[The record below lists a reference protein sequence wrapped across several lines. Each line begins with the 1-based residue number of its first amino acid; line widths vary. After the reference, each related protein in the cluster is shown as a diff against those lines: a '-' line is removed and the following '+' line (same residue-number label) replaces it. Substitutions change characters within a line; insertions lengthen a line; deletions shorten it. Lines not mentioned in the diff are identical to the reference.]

1 MLSPLGRSN
10 PAASRCAQKGLIKHC
25 DHVFLEPSA
34 VALSGTTAFV
44 EWTMG
49 PKIKRIEFIYPGTT
63 RLRIGADGTIV
74 DHRDS
79 FDGVGPTFAPVPVVA
94 GFVRW
99 LYRRFVP

>member
-1 MLSPLGRSN
+1 M
-10 PAASRCAQKGLIKHC
+10 
-25 DHVFLEPSA
+25 
-34 VALSGTTAFV
+34 ALSGTTAFV

-49 PKIKRIEFIYPGTT
+49 PKIKRIELIYPGTT

-74 DHRDS
+74 DHRDH
-79 FDGVGPTFAPVPVVA
+79 FDFVGPTFAPVPVVA

>member
-1 MLSPLGRSN
+1 
-10 PAASRCAQKGLIKHC
+10 
-25 DHVFLEPSA
+25 
-34 VALSGTTAFV
+34 
-44 EWTMG
+44 MG

-63 RLRIGADGTIV
+63 RLRIGADGTVV